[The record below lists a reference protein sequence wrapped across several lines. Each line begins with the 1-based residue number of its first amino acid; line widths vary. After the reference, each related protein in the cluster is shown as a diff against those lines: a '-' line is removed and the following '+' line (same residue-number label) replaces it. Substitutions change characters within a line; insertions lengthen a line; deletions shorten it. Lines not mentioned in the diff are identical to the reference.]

1 MLFSEVIG
9 QIQLKKKLIKSVKT
23 GRIPH
28 AQLFFG
34 PDGSGSLP
42 LALAYIQYIACLNP
56 GDDDS
61 CGECTSCRKMAKLQ
75 HPDLHFAFP
84 VNTTKKVSKN
94 PVCDDFLGEW
104 REIILNDAY
113 FRENQWYEFI
123 GIANKQGLISKRD
136 SDAIIRKL
144 SLKSFES
151 DYKFML
157 VWLPEKMNASS
168 ANVLL
173 KLIEEP
179 PPKTLFLYVCE
190 DPGQLLITIS
200 SRFQHVKLSS
210 VDNKS
215 LKLAMQN
222 RYQKSEED
230 LESIIRL
237 CRGSVI
243 KATEIIQASEENEIN
258 LERFIRIMRFCYSR
272 KFFEMNAWVEE
283 MAGLGRE
290 KLKNFFSYALQM
302 VRENFICNLNHQDLN
317 YMTKK
322 EVDFSTRFHPYI
334 NGNNVI
340 RLSEEL
346 TSAIADIERNGY
358 AKIVLFDMSL
368 RLMKLIRPNK

>member
-1 MLFSEVIG
+1 MLFSQVIG
-9 QIQLKKKLIKSVKT
+9 QAHLKEKLISSVKA
-23 GRIPH
+23 GRIAH

-34 PDGSGSLP
+34 PDGSGTLP
-42 LALAYIQYIACLNP
+42 LALAYIQYIACLQP
-56 GDDDS
+56 SDDDA
-61 CGECTSCRKMAKLQ
+61 CGECPNCRKMAKLQ

-94 PVCDDFLGEW
+94 PVCDDFLDEW
-104 REIILNDAY
+104 REIVLTDSY
-113 FRENQWYEFI
+113 FRANQWYEFI

-190 DPGQLLITIS
+190 DPGQLLATIS

-210 VDNKS
+210 VDNQSMKS
-215 LKLAMQN
+215 ALQD
-222 RYQKSEED
+222 RYQISDED
-230 LESIIRL
+230 LNAVVRL
-237 CRGSVI
+237 SRGSVI
-243 KATEIIQASEENEIN
+243 RAKEIIQVSEENEIN
-258 LERFIRIMRFCYSR
+258 LERFINIMRFCWSR
-272 KFFEMNAWVEE
+272 SYFEVNTWVEE

-290 KLKNFFSYALQM
+290 NLKNFFTYALQM
-302 VRENFICNLNHQDLN
+302 VRENFILNLNQQDLN

-322 EVDFSTRFHPYI
+322 EADFSSRFHPYI

-340 RLSEEL
+340 RLSEEF

-358 AKIVLFDMSL
+358 TKIILFDMSL